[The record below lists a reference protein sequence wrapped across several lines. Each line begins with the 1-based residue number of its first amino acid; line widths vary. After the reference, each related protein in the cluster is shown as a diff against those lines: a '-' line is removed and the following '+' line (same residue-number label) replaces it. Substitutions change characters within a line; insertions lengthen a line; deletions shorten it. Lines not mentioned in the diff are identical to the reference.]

1 MDKRTAF
8 EKVKMYAELVYSI
21 LPSSRVV
28 MFGSYVNGTPQED
41 SDLDVAVVVDEL
53 VGDFL
58 DLATRLYRL
67 RRSVDDRIE
76 PVLLIA
82 GEDKSGFLDTILK
95 TGYIVRRVS

>member
-8 EKVKMYAELVYSI
+8 KKVKMYAELVYSI

-28 MFGSYVNGTPQED
+28 MFGSHVNGTQRED

-53 VGDFL
+53 LGDFL
-58 DLATRLYRL
+58 DLAIRLYRL

-82 GEDKSGFLDTILK
+82 GEDRSGFLETILK
-95 TGYIVRRVS
+95 TGYIVSKVS

>member
-58 DLATRLYRL
+58 DLAIRLYRL

-82 GEDKSGFLDTILK
+82 GEDRSGFLDTILK
-95 TGYIVRRVS
+95 TGYIVRRAS